1 MVFRVIIKDST
12 KSEKITA
19 WSIPAM
25 LFLIS
30 AVYLYFFRNSLFF
43 YQENTSLF
51 VLSGEYLQKF
61 IVKPGGVLECTG
73 NFLTQGYFS
82 PLYGALLLALIN
94 ILFYSLLLKTGRKL
108 TVIISFVRILALIP
122 PCLLLLLQTRYEHF
136 MYHNL
141 GFLLVAL
148 YFLLAIS
155 SDKRSVRLISI
166 SLFPLFYYLAGS
178 FALIFIGI
186 YLCYSLIY
194 ENGIFRFIMP
204 AVLLLIS
211 FISFLVFRDFL
222 FLQPVKNLTGYPVPF
237 TSISMLPGLLVFLFG
252 LLILFPLLV
261 KSSDL
266 IKKGKNYF
274 YIVSAAVVLTVFL
287 ITVLSL
293 IRLYNPDL
301 VRIIQLEQMV
311 VEQDWDGIIRQQENS
326 PTVNIIGQYYYNLAL
341 SEKGILCDRMFYS
354 RQDFGSKALS
364 LPRNNENYNRALYFY
379 YTIGLINE
387 ARHIAYESMVAYG
400 YRPENIKMLI
410 KTELINGNY
419 RVAEKYINDL
429 KKTLNYRR
437 WAEKYEK
444 MLFNPVAVR
453 ANPELGGKIMLLPQT
468 DFFIRPDDR
477 ENVNL
482 LFLANPL
489 NLKAFEYKIAW
500 MLLEKDY
507 KSAVNEI
514 RIMKILGYKSIP
526 RHLEEAVVGYT
537 NITKLVPDL
546 GGLTVRPEVETNFRE
561 YGSVYNLYSGKKEL
575 LEPEMRKV
583 GGHTLWYYLQFK

>member
-1 MVFRVIIKDST
+1 MHH
-12 KSEKITA
+12 
-19 WSIPAM
+19 
-25 LFLIS
+25 
-30 AVYLYFFRNSLFF
+30 
-43 YQENTSLF
+43 
-51 VLSGEYLQKF
+51 
-61 IVKPGGVLECTG
+61 
-73 NFLTQGYFS
+73 
-82 PLYGALLLALIN
+82 N
-94 ILFYSLLLKTGRKL
+94 I
-108 TVIISFVRILALIP
+108 
-122 PCLLLLLQTRYEHF
+122 
-136 MYHNL
+136 
-141 GFLLVAL
+141 GFLLVVF

-178 FALIFIGI
+178 FTLIFIGI

-222 FLQPVKNLTGYPVPF
+222 FLQPVENLTGYPVPF
-237 TSISMLPGLLVFLFG
+237 TSISVLPGLLVSLSAF
-252 LLILFPLLV
+252 LILFPLLV
-261 KSSDL
+261 KSSGL
-266 IKKGKNYF
+266 IKNRKNYF
-274 YIVSAAVVLTVFL
+274 YFVSSAVTPVVFI
-287 ITVLSL
+287 ITGFSL
-293 IRLYNPDL
+293 NRLHYPDL
-301 VRIIQLEQMV
+301 VKIIKLEKMV
-311 VEQDWDGIIRQQENS
+311 VEQDWDGIIRQQEDS
-326 PTVNIIGQYYYNLAL
+326 PTVNVMGQYYYNLAL
-341 SEKGILCDRMFYS
+341 SEKGILCDRMFYG

-364 LPRNNENYNRALYFY
+364 LPRNNENYNRAVYFY
-379 YTIGLINE
+379 YTIGLISE
-387 ARHIAYESMVAYG
+387 AHHIAYESMVAYG

-429 KKTLNYRR
+429 KKTIHYRR

-444 MLFNPVAVR
+444 LLFNPGAVR

-507 KSAVNEI
+507 KAAVNEI
-514 RIMKILGYKSIP
+514 RIMKILGYKTIP

-546 GGLTVRPEVETNFRE
+546 GGLSVRSEVETNFRE
-561 YGSVYNLYSGKKEL
+561 YGSVYNLYSARKDL
-575 LEPEMRKV
+575 LEQKV
-583 GGHTLWYYLQFK
+583 REAGGKTLWYYLQFK

>member
-1 MVFRVIIKDST
+1 
-12 KSEKITA
+12 
-19 WSIPAM
+19 
-25 LFLIS
+25 
-30 AVYLYFFRNSLFF
+30 
-43 YQENTSLF
+43 
-51 VLSGEYLQKF
+51 
-61 IVKPGGVLECTG
+61 
-73 NFLTQGYFS
+73 
-82 PLYGALLLALIN
+82 
-94 ILFYSLLLKTGRKL
+94 
-108 TVIISFVRILALIP
+108 
-122 PCLLLLLQTRYEHF
+122 
-136 MYHNL
+136 
-141 GFLLVAL
+141 
-148 YFLLAIS
+148 
-155 SDKRSVRLISI
+155 
-166 SLFPLFYYLAGS
+166 
-178 FALIFIGI
+178 
-186 YLCYSLIY
+186 
-194 ENGIFRFIMP
+194 MP

-237 TSISMLPGLLVFLFG
+237 TSISMLPGLLVFLYG
-252 LLILFPLLV
+252 LLILFPLLA
-261 KSSDL
+261 KSSGL
-266 IKKGKNYF
+266 IKMGKNYF
-274 YIVSAAVVLTVFL
+274 HIVSAAVVLTVFL

-301 VRIIQLEQMV
+301 VRIIQLEKMV
-311 VEQDWDGIIRQQENS
+311 IEQDWDGIIRQQENS
-326 PTVNIIGQYYYNLAL
+326 PTVNVIGQYYYNLAL
-341 SEKGILCDRMFYS
+341 SEKGILCDRMFYG

-364 LPRNNENYNRALYFY
+364 LPRNNENYNRAVYFY

-387 ARHIAYESMVAYG
+387 AHHIAYESMVAYG

-429 KKTLNYRR
+429 KKTLHYRH

-444 MLFNPVAVR
+444 LLFNPGAVR
-453 ANPELGGKIMLLPQT
+453 TNPELGGKILLLPQT

-482 LFLANPL
+482 LFLANPI

-514 RIMKILGYKSIP
+514 RIMKILGYKTIP

-546 GGLTVRPEVETNFRE
+546 GGLTVRPETEMNFRE

-575 LEPEMRKV
+575 LEQKV
-583 GGHTLWYYLQFK
+583 REAGGKTLWYYLQFK